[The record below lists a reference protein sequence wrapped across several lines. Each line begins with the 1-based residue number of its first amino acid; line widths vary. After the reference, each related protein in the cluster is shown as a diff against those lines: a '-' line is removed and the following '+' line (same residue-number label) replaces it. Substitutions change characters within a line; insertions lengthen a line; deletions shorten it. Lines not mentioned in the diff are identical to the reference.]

1 MKRLFIF
8 LAAPLFLLA
17 CSSKKSSGGSQDTPE
32 GVVNIIF
39 DAAKNK
45 DFSKLSTLCSPDADT
60 DSKHIC
66 DMKEE
71 DKESFITYFSK
82 GKINGSATI
91 TGDAAAVPIL
101 FGPDGTKDET
111 MNLVKKDGKWYLQSF

>member
-1 MKRLFIF
+1 MKKLLI
-8 LAAPLFLLA
+8 LALPLFLIC
-17 CSSKKSSGGSQDTPE
+17 CSSKKGGGSQDTPE

-45 DFSKLSTLCSPDADT
+45 DYSKLSTLCAPDADS

-71 DKESFITYFSK
+71 DKESFVSYFSK
-82 GKINGSATI
+82 GKVNGSAAI

-101 FGPDGTKDET
+101 FGPDGTKEET